1 MKYFKNREQAVQ
13 LMMSTII
20 ASGVFAGTAIGAKA
34 AEDADG
40 GLVLEEIVVTA
51 QKREQNL
58 QETPISLA
66 AFDRDA
72 LEMQSIEDISDVSMH
87 TPNLQIAPSPG
98 GNTGATVAI
107 RGATTVNP
115 AVTWEPAVGIYFD
128 GVFVAK
134 NVGGLFDVAELERI
148 EVLRGPQGALYGK
161 NTTGGAINLITR
173 KPSGELGGFVKG
185 GAGNYG
191 SYEFGASVDLPKI
204 ADLVSLN
211 IAYSKR
217 EHDGFYTNLAAALP
231 GANPLLR
238 DEFNAFDAEALRV
251 AALFEFSE
259 SFSAYYT
266 FDWSQRDNTPA
277 FGQFELGELSPT
289 YEILGPG
296 ELKRLDEGAL
306 DGTLFDT
313 SKSQGHALHL
323 TWDINDNMTLKSIT
337 GYREMQFHD
346 MNDYD
351 GFPITGFHAERDVD
365 HSQTSQEF
373 QLVGNMESLNYVLG
387 LFYFNEK
394 ADAIN
399 PYDFGFGIPVR
410 NFYGVESNSYAAFGQ
425 VDWAIDDRWT
435 FTVGARYTKEDKD
448 AYIRHPDGYY
458 IYADTFEFEGSDTW
472 NNFSP
477 SATIS
482 YKLDEDVNFY
492 AKVARGWKAGGF
504 NGEAASAAVAMVPY
518 DEETLTSYEIGMKAR
533 WMDGRVQTNIAGFY
547 NKVNDLQLSN
557 FLGAY
562 SQIEN
567 AGEASVKGIEFEG
580 IFLVTESL
588 TAFLN
593 YGYMKG
599 DYQDFSVGGVQ
610 HKDTAKFPYTPKNKI
625 SIGLEHSVDLG
636 FGELRS
642 RVDYSWTDEQYFF
655 HEEASALLTKAESYD
670 LLNARIALLVPLDDK
685 RSVELSVWGKNL
697 TDTEYR
703 LHGIPITSNFYA
715 INYYGDPRTYGFGA
729 KIIF

>member
-1 MKYFKNREQAVQ
+1 MLKIRNKKQAVR
-13 LMMSTII
+13 LMVSTII
-20 ASGVFAGTAIGAKA
+20 ATGAFTGVAAGADA
-34 AEDADG
+34 AGDSEG
-40 GLVLEEIVVTA
+40 GFVLEEIVVTA

-58 QETPISLA
+58 QDTPISLA
-66 AFDRDA
+66 AFDREA
-72 LEMQSIEDISDVSMH
+72 LEMRSIKDIADVTAY
-87 TPNLQIAPSPG
+87 TPNVQITPSPG

-115 AVTWEPAVGIYFD
+115 AVTWEPAVGIYID

-173 KPSGELGGFVKG
+173 KPSGELGGYVKG

-191 SYEFGASVDLPKI
+191 SYEFGASIDLPKLGDI
-204 ADLVSLN
+204 LSVN
-211 IAYSKR
+211 VAYNKR
-217 EHDGFYTNLAAALP
+217 ERDGFYDNVESSLP
-231 GANPLLR
+231 GANPPASN
-238 DEFNAFDAEALRV
+238 DFNSLDAESLRV
-251 AALFEFSE
+251 AALAEFSE

-266 FDWSQRDNTPA
+266 FDWSRRNNSPS
-277 FGQFELGELSPT
+277 FGQFELGTLSAT
-289 YEILGPG
+289 YDILGPAPI
-296 ELKRLDEGAL
+296 ERQDEGSR
-306 DGTLFDT
+306 DGTFYDT
-313 SKSQGHALHL
+313 SKTQGHALHL
-323 TWDINDNMTLKSIT
+323 TWDISDNMTLKSIT
-337 GYREMQFHD
+337 AYREMQFHD
-346 MNDYD
+346 NNDYD
-351 GFPITGFHAERDVD
+351 GVPYTGFHAERDVD
-365 HSQTSQEF
+365 HSQTSQEL
-373 QLVGNMESLNYVLG
+373 QLVGSMDSLTYVLG

-394 ADAIN
+394 ADAFN

-410 NFYGVESNSYAAFGQ
+410 NYYGVESNSYAAFGQ
-425 VDWAIDDRWT
+425 VDWAIDDHWT
-435 FTVGARYTKEDKD
+435 LTLGMRYTKEDKD
-448 AYIRHPDGYY
+448 AYIRHPDGYF
-458 IYADTFEFEGSDTW
+458 IGADTFEFEDSDTW

-482 YKLDEDVNFY
+482 YKLNEDVNFY

-504 NGEAASAAVAMVPY
+504 NGEAVSAAVASVPY
-518 DEETLTSYEIGMKAR
+518 DEETMTSYEIGMKAR

-567 AGEASVKGIEFEG
+567 AGESSVKGIEFEG
-580 IFLVTESL
+580 ILLITESL

-610 HKDTAKFPYTPKNKI
+610 HKDTAKFPYTPEHKI
-625 SIGLEHSVDLG
+625 SVGLEHSVDLG

-655 HEEASALLTKAESYD
+655 HEEASALLTKGESYD
-670 LLNARIALLVPLDDK
+670 LLNARIALDIPLDDR
-685 RSVELSVWGKNL
+685 RSLELSVWGKNL
-697 TDTEYR
+697 TDAEYR

-715 INYYGDPRTYGFGA
+715 INYYGDPRTFGFGA
-729 KIIF
+729 KINF